1 MKSILRIAL
10 LLLALLLVTGCA
22 APSGPTE
29 ESTAAPHETTAD
41 VSAETTAEVPAAAAT
56 LPEQTVPSEAAVAA
70 GFGDVY
76 ADILRLLDSGSW
88 ELEYTYAS
96 MGMMEVVNTQ
106 STIEDRYGSITYA
119 LEDMDNDGTLEMI
132 VLDAMGNTRIL
143 AIYAVQNGQTVMT
156 HEGWARSRLYRLS
169 DGALYSEGSGGA
181 AYAIFEA
188 YGQRWFTYPKGE
200 DQTQI
205 GFYHATD
212 GSYDPM
218 TAQEITED
226 AYNAKQAELAQ
237 MITAFSVYPFH

>member
-1 MKSILRIAL
+1 MKQMIGIVLVLFL
-10 LLLALLLVTGCA
+10 LLPVTGCA
-22 APSGPTE
+22 APSDAPLKTTHSE
-29 ESTAAPHETTAD
+29 TADDPVETTAATP
-41 VSAETTAEVPAAAAT
+41 SEAAT
-56 LPEQTVPSEAAVAA
+56 LPEQTVPGEAAAAA

-76 ADILRLLDSGSW
+76 ADILRLLESGSW
-88 ELEYTYAS
+88 DLEYTYANI
-96 MGMMEVVNTQ
+96 GMMEVVSTQ
-106 STIEDRYGSITYA
+106 STKEDRYGSITYA

-143 AIYAVQNGQTVMT
+143 AIYAVQNGQIAMT

-205 GFYHATD
+205 GFYHAFD

-218 TAQEITED
+218 TAQEISAD
-226 AYNAKQAELAQ
+226 AYNTRQAELAQ
-237 MITAFSVYPFH
+237 KITAFSVYPFK